1 VDAGALG
8 GDVHGAVMVDGEAVI
23 AVEGGIEVGD
33 HPHPQLPPSP
43 IVSSAGGVDSS
54 LPGQNGHGRPDS
66 TSSSRTRGAKSVG
79 RWARSATIVTHRPVS

>member
-1 VDAGALG
+1 VIQEAAL
-8 GDVHGAVMVDGEAVI
+8 
-23 AVEGGIEVGD
+23 EGHHEF
-33 HPHPQLPPSP
+33 
-43 IVSSAGGVDSS
+43 AGGVESS